1 MAAGVPDLSKVLK
14 MAQEM
19 ASKIEKPENFD
30 PNNMTGD
37 EMNAMISGLTKQVV
51 QQMGPDMLSGL
62 SSSSGKNSARSMN
75 SSRKKVPNKPPIGES
90 KISFNDES
98 ENARENKNENKDKKV
113 QKKEKHKR
121 YVEIESE
128 ESEESADDPTHPRTK
143 DMNLTLSVTLEELY
157 KGGKKKLAIRR
168 KKLDTDGSYEE
179 EKKKL
184 SISIKPG
191 MIDEQVIRFNHMSDE
206 KQGYETGDVVI
217 SLDVEEHNEFI
228 RDGNNLLLER
238 DISLSDAYNPVT
250 YVKHLDGKTLKI
262 VGDSFDVFG
271 EDDDL
276 LKKVTAAGMPILD
289 SPGNYGDLF
298 IRFRCVNNLNMS
310 GENLENLKT
319 IFPTLIKVPELGD
332 DEVFLEK
339 TFEMVTETDLDLLD
353 ESDSESYSES
363 DSDSDEESDSSS
375 GSSKNK

>member
-30 PNNMTGD
+30 PSNMTGD

-62 SSSSGKNSARSMN
+62 SNSGGKNSARSMN

-90 KISFNDES
+90 KISFNDENETAH
-98 ENARENKNENKDKKV
+98 ENNDKKV
-113 QKKEKHKR
+113 QKKEKYKR
-121 YVEIESE
+121 YVEIESD

-168 KKLDTDGSYEE
+168 KKLDTDGSYED

-184 SISIKPG
+184 SINIKPG

-276 LKKVTAAGMPILD
+276 LKKVTGLGMPILD

-298 IRFRCVNNLNMS
+298 IRFRCVNNLNITT
-310 GENLENLKT
+310 ENLENLKT
-319 IFPTLIKVPELGD
+319 IFPTLIKVPELGA
-332 DEVFLEK
+332 DEIFLEK

-363 DSDSDEESDSSS
+363 DSDEESDSSS
-375 GSSKNK
+375 ESSKNK